1 MRKLTVS
8 GLLVSG
14 LITLGAATLT
24 AENKYDLS
32 PAQIDDIVQK
42 FAAKETAFSKAR
54 EAYTY
59 RQTARIQELDD
70 SGSITPRWQTISD
83 IVFSQEGNRSEH
95 RILSPVPT
103 LHNTTLT
110 PH

>member
-32 PAQIDDIVQK
+32 QAQFEDIVQK
-42 FAAKETAFSKAR
+42 FAAKEAAFSKAR

-59 RQTARIQELDD
+59 RQTARIQGLDNRANLIGGWEAISEIGVIPQGKVGD
-70 SGSITPRWQTISD
+70 DVQTSA
-83 IVFSQEGNRSEH
+83 
-95 RILSPVPT
+95 SPT
-103 LHNTTLT
+103 
-110 PH
+110 